1 MRDWMKKGMGKMM
14 ILVYGLMLLAGV
26 ALCVAVAARV
36 ETGTLTA
43 RWLLALP
50 VYTLCMC
57 GLVYLI

>member
-1 MRDWMKKGMGKMM
+1 MDEERDGDRM
-14 ILVYGLMLLAGV
+14 IWLYGLMLLAGV
-26 ALCVAVAARV
+26 ALCVAVAVKDAR
-36 ETGTLTA
+36 GTLTA

>member
-1 MRDWMKKGMGKMM
+1 MRDWTKKGMGKMM
-14 ILVYGLMLLAGV
+14 ILLWLMLLAGV

>member
-1 MRDWMKKGMGKMM
+1 MGKMM

-26 ALCVAVAARV
+26 ALCVAVAAKV

>member
-1 MRDWMKKGMGKMM
+1 M
-14 ILVYGLMLLAGV
+14 IWLYGLMLLAGV

-50 VYTLCMC
+50 VSTLGMC
-57 GLVYLI
+57 GLAYLI

>member
-1 MRDWMKKGMGKMM
+1 MM
-14 ILVYGLMLLAGV
+14 ILLWLMLLAGV
-26 ALCVAVAARV
+26 ALCVAVAAKV

>member
-1 MRDWMKKGMGKMM
+1 M
-14 ILVYGLMLLAGV
+14 IWLYGLMLLAG
-26 ALCVAVAARV
+26 VAARV

>member
-1 MRDWMKKGMGKMM
+1 M
-14 ILVYGLMLLAGV
+14 IWLYGLMLLAGV
-26 ALCVAVAARV
+26 ALCAAVAVKDAR
-36 ETGTLTA
+36 GTLTV

>member
-1 MRDWMKKGMGKMM
+1 MNGDRM
-14 ILVYGLMLLAGV
+14 IWLYGLMLLAGV

-50 VYTLCMC
+50 AYTLCMC